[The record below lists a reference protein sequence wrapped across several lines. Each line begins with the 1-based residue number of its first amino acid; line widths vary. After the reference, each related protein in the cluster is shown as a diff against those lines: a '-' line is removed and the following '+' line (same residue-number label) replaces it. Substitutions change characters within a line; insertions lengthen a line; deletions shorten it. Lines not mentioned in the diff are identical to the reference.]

1 MSDSET
7 VISWVNI
14 ITGKTIERTIPDN
27 MFRSER
33 EDVEKALHA
42 GQIVCLTEYNDV
54 AFVSNYIARAE
65 NMAQEGETL
74 LYPNGRVVLIK
85 KIKDD

>member
-7 VISWVNI
+7 VISWANI

-42 GQIVCLTEYNDV
+42 GQIVCLTTYNDV
-54 AFVSNYIARAE
+54 AFISNYIARAE
-65 NMAQEGETL
+65 SMAQEGETL
-74 LYPNGRVVLIK
+74 LYPNGKVVLIK
-85 KIKDD
+85 NKQDD